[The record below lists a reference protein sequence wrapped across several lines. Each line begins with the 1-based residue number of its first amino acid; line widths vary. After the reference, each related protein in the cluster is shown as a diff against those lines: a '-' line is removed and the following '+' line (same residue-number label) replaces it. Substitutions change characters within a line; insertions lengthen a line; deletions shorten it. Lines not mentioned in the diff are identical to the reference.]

1 MRRRERI
8 PFAQILQG
16 YFALIHRLDH
26 AEYHLVDILQID
38 LFLLMHL
45 LHLFLHRLH
54 EMLHYLWRQ
63 VACALHVQH
72 MKQIL
77 QCRWGLFI
85 PKKKKQKN

>member
-16 YFALIHRLDH
+16 YFARIHRLDH

-45 LHLFLHRLH
+45 LHLLQHRLH
-54 EMLHYLWRQ
+54 EILHCLWRQ
-63 VACALHVQH
+63 VASVLHVQH
-72 MKQIL
+72 TKQIV

-85 PKKKKQKN
+85 PKKKNKLN